1 MKKLLVL
8 TLVLGLSSAANAAFD
23 MIVID
28 EGGGDFSLTF
38 TCDADEPD
46 EYFALGIT
54 AGGTLSNVAIGPD
67 APSMSDIWGPIVPD
81 LSAYLPGLTGWY
93 GVFAS
98 AAGEVKTPGIWLTA
112 DAHIDSIAWVYLYS
126 FDEAMNFT
134 VEVPEPTTMALL
146 GLGALLLRRHR
157 K

>member
-23 MIVID
+23 IAV
-28 EGGGDFSLTF
+28 SLVDDYFDVTV

-46 EYFALGIT
+46 GYFALGIT
-54 AGGTLSNVAIGPD
+54 EGGTLSDVAIGPD